1 MAGKGTEN
9 LFNSTE
15 KLQIFVIETEMWSLQ
30 TKNFALTELIRHK
43 NSIKYALFTQ
53 VKRRKYLLVHITTR
67 HISINYVVR

>member
-9 LFNSTE
+9 LFNNTE

-43 NSIKYALFTQ
+43 NSIKYVLLTQ
-53 VKRRKYLLVHITTR
+53 VKRRKCFLVHITRR
-67 HISINYVVR
+67 HISINYVAC

>member
-53 VKRRKYLLVHITTR
+53 VKRRKCFLVHNNNKT
-67 HISINYVVR
+67 YFD